1 MFGLNRVRTLEQR
14 IAQLEAKLAATAVVS
29 GDEAHSTT
37 AAQGV
42 CSQGSGGAESAAS
55 PGAPSVS
62 AGGERQATAP
72 DEPGPAPVAV
82 NAPGI
87 VVASATATASTTTPT
102 TVSAATGPS
111 VVPTSRSGTDRAPVT
126 LGEIRRRSARRYGE
140 AG

>member
-1 MFGLNRVRTLEQR
+1 MMFGLNRVRTLEQR
-14 IAQLEAKLAATAVVS
+14 IAQLEAKLAAGGRVS

-62 AGGERQATAP
+62 AGGERQAKGS

-87 VVASATATASTTTPT
+87 VVAVATASTTTPT